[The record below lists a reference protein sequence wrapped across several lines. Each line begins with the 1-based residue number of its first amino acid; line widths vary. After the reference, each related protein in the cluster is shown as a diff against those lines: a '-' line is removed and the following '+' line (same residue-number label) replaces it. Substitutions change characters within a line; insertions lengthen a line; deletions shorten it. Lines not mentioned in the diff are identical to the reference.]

1 MNQPL
6 ERRRSRR
13 DLVAGA
19 VFVAFG
25 AAFAI
30 GAFQYDFGDPVRPGP
45 GFYPLVVG
53 VLLALVGVG
62 IGLRSAIEAPDD
74 IPAGPPSWRAVAMII
89 GGLLVFAL
97 IVRGAGLVPAVF
109 AASLI
114 ASFASRNTKPLGALA
129 MAIGLTVLSVLI
141 FVVALNLR
149 LPLLGT
155 WFPRL

>member
-19 VFVAFG
+19 VFIAFG
-25 AAFAI
+25 AAFGI

-45 GFYPLVVG
+45 GFFPIVVG
-53 VLLALVGVG
+53 LLLGVAG
-62 IGLRSAIEAPDD
+62 VVIALRSAIDEADAVA
-74 IPAGPPSWRAVAMII
+74 AGSTNWRAMTMIV

-97 IVRGAGLVPAVF
+97 VVRGAGLVPAVF
-109 AASLI
+109 VASLI

-155 WFPRL
+155 RFPRL